1 MRRIAAGLA
10 GLGLIGGVGA
20 VTHDDNGS
28 AKVTITDHGSKRT
41 VILPTEVG
49 GKRFSCPAGTTDKL
63 STVDELLGRIQL
75 TLEDV
80 RRDEKAIEDRYPER
94 TAPPKA
100 IVSEYKALARR
111 DDRLVARFNR
121 ATKDHNA
128 VIDSDCS
135 E

>member
-1 MRRIAAGLA
+1 M
-10 GLGLIGGVGA
+10 
-20 VTHDDNGS
+20 
-28 AKVTITDHGSKRT
+28 
-41 VILPTEVG
+41 
-49 GKRFSCPAGTTDKL
+49 TDKL
-63 STVDELLGRIQL
+63 STIDGLLGRIQL

-100 IVSEYKALARR
+100 IVSEYEAFARR
-111 DDRLVARFNR
+111 DDRLVAKFNR
-121 ATKDHNA
+121 ATKDHDA